1 VSVYSPTTEYTALAK
16 IDGGERRIVA
26 RDGAGNTRLLVIV
39 RDETEAKRLLPI
51 LLDFRGD
58 AAFTDFIDF
67 FPWAGGLVAVF
78 AYHADGVAL
87 GSALKDAPYAL
98 RAEALRSLFA
108 QILTQNLPT
117 EMLRAV
123 LAPGNLLI
131 SPSGK
136 ARFLYD
142 LPRETDAE
150 ALDDGEIMSDAAR
163 RVVGEDTAP
172 EAIAFCEKLKTG
184 LFSDCAAIYTD
195 AYAAADALAA
205 YVSPPK
211 PEKLTSEK
219 AREKIDAF
227 KNALMARW
235 AFILAALALLIGYGA
250 VGALFYNTV
259 IDPPGVDNDI
269 RAIGTVV
276 VVDGP

>member
-1 VSVYSPTTEYTALAK
+1 VSVYSPTTQYTALAK
-16 IDGGERRIVA
+16 IDGGDRRIVA
-26 RDGAGNTRLLVIV
+26 RDGAGRTRLLVIV
-39 RDETEAKRLLPI
+39 RDEAEAKRLLPI

-78 AYHADGVAL
+78 AYYSDGVAL
-87 GSALKDAPYAL
+87 GSALEDAPHTL

-108 QILTQNLPT
+108 QILTQNLPA
-117 EMLRAV
+117 EMLRSV
-123 LAPGNLLI
+123 SAPGNLLF

-142 LPRETDAE
+142 LPSETDAG
-150 ALDDGEIMSDAAR
+150 AIDDGNLMSDMAM
-163 RVVGEDTAP
+163 RVVGAETAP
-172 EAIAFCEKLKTG
+172 EALAFCEKLQTG
-184 LFSDCAAIYTD
+184 LFSDYAAIYTD
-195 AYAAADALAA
+195 ACAAADALAA
-205 YVSPPK
+205 YAPPPK
-211 PEKLTSEK
+211 PEKLTSERAKEK
-219 AREKIDAF
+219 ALAF
-227 KNALMARW
+227 KDALMARW
-235 AFILAALALLIGYGA
+235 VSMLAALVLLIGYGA